1 MAESRG
7 GHCSRLR
14 DSTAG
19 DVPRTLAFR
28 HPVLGA
34 MERGGVEAEGGGKA
48 GNRFQHPRCP
58 LNSKEPGFPLP
69 RLPLKTSRQG
79 HLDPDIQSS

>member
-1 MAESRG
+1 MAESWG
-7 GHCSRLR
+7 GHCPQLR
-14 DSTAG
+14 DNTAG

-28 HPVLGA
+28 HPVLGE
-34 MERGGVEAEGGGKA
+34 MERGRVEAEGGGKA
-48 GNRFQHPRCP
+48 GESLSAPLVP

-79 HLDPDIQSS
+79 HLDSEIQSS